1 MTQNS
6 HEKPLILCVDDEPV
20 NLKILVDLLSDRFNT
35 RIATNGEKALAIVEQ
50 QQPDLILLD
59 VMMPVM
65 DGFETCQHIRE
76 KLDKQDLPILF
87 ITAKNQ
93 PQDEEHA
100 LKIGGNDFI
109 SKPINPGV
117 LQARIDTQLKLKYA
131 QQNIR
136 RRAET
141 LEQEVNQRLSEIN
154 RLQDSTVYVMTSLA
168 EFRDE
173 CTGNHIR
180 RTQYYVQALANALA
194 GNPEFTSRLDDK
206 KIEVITKS
214 APLHDIGKI
223 AIPDDILLKP
233 GKLTAEEF
241 TVMKTH
247 AEKGYKILQEA
258 ANSMGEKGLFLKVA
272 QEIAFYHHEKWDGSG
287 YPNSIAGEEIPLPAR
302 IMAVADVYDALTS
315 DRPYKKAFTQDK
327 ALEIM
332 FESIGSHFQPV
343 ILETFA
349 TLKTQLKEIAE
360 AHPDH

>member
-1 MTQNS
+1 MTPS
-6 HEKPLILCVDDEPV
+6 SSEKPLILCVDDEPL
-20 NLKILVDLLSDRFNT
+20 NLKLLVDLLSARFNT
-35 RIATNGEKALAIVEQ
+35 RIATNGEKALQVVEQ

-65 DGFETCQHIRE
+65 DGFETCKNIR
-76 KLDKQDLPILF
+76 KTLDKQDLPILF

-93 PQDEEHA
+93 PQDEEYA
-100 LKIGGNDFI
+100 LQIGGNDFI

-131 QQNIR
+131 QKKIQQ
-136 RRAET
+136 RAES
-141 LEQEVNQRLSEIN
+141 LEQEVSQRLSEIN
-154 RLQDSTVYVMTSLA
+154 KLQDSTVFVMTSLA

-180 RTQYYVQALANALA
+180 RTQYYVQALAKALA
-194 GNPEFTSRLDDK
+194 KNPEFTSRLDDQN
-206 KIEVITKS
+206 IEVITKS

-233 GKLTAEEF
+233 GKLTTEEF
-241 TVMKTH
+241 SIMQTH

-258 ANSMGEKGLFLKVA
+258 ACSMGEKGLFLETA
-272 QEIAFYHHEKWDGSG
+272 QEIAYYHHEKWNGSG
-287 YPNSIAGEEIPLPAR
+287 YPNGIAGEEIPLSAR

-315 DRPYKKAFTQDK
+315 ERPYKKAFSQEK

-332 FESIGSHFQPV
+332 FEGAGTHFQEV
-343 ILETFA
+343 ILQTFA
-349 TLKTQLKEIAE
+349 EIKDQLKMIAE
-360 AHPDH
+360 ANPDQ